1 MSTDSAADR
10 RTGLIDLFDRAKVNG
25 VAYLVIVCELGSAS
39 KADLTEITGEDESTF
54 GKYLLRMESRGLLV
68 RTRVGKADRW
78 FPTPA
83 ATQQLHAV
91 EKMLSAAEIALL
103 PKISVATPPSSSSS
117 DPIDQSVPD
126 QIQTDQS
133 EEEEEADGVEF
144 KAWLCKHY
152 GLTGDKAKLL
162 IADKRIW
169 SDDLV
174 AWMLQV
180 GKMKRDGFRFKKSAE
195 AYALH
200 CLLKGDEPNADA
212 QHMTGVVID
221 QHWREFQKHL
231 SYRAE
236 AASEKQ

>member
-1 MSTDSAADR
+1 MSTDQGIDR

-25 VAYLVIVCELGSAS
+25 VAYLVIVCELGSAG
-39 KADLTEITGEDESTF
+39 KAELTEITGEDESTF
-54 GKYLLRMESRGLLV
+54 GKYLLRMESRGLVV

-83 ATQQLHAV
+83 AAQQLHAS
-91 EKMLSAAEIALL
+91 EKLLSTAEVNLL
-103 PKISVATPPSSSSS
+103 PKISVATAPSSSSS
-117 DPIDQSVPD
+117 DLIDQSIPD

-133 EEEEEADGVEF
+133 EEEEEADGAEF
-144 KAWLCKHY
+144 KAWLCKRY

-180 GKMKRDGFRFKKSAE
+180 YQMKRDGFKFKKSAE

-200 CLLKGDEPNADA
+200 CLLKGDEPNRDA
-212 QHMTGVVID
+212 QHAAGAMID

-236 AASEKQ
+236 AASEK

>member
-1 MSTDSAADR
+1 MSTDQVTDR

-83 ATQQLHAV
+83 AAQQLHAS
-91 EKMLSAAEIALL
+91 ERLLSTAEVNLL
-103 PKISVATPPSSSSS
+103 PKISVATAPSSSSS
-117 DPIDQSVPD
+117 DLIDQSIPD

-133 EEEEEADGVEF
+133 EEEEADGVEF
-144 KAWLCKHY
+144 KAWLCRHY

-180 GKMKRDGFRFKKSAE
+180 YKMRRDGFKFKKSAE

-200 CLLKGDEPNADA
+200 CLLKGDEPNSDA
-212 QHMTGVVID
+212 QHGAGLVID
-221 QHWREFQKHL
+221 QHRREFQQVVRA
-231 SYRAE
+231 RAE
-236 AASEKQ
+236 VADEK